1 MPLAKS
7 QNKENFS
14 QRKYTTRKND
24 AVSVSFFLFFR
35 KELHFSPY
43 IFVHVHKKC

>member
-14 QRKYTTRKND
+14 QKNIKKGKMIPF
-24 AVSVSFFLFFR
+24 ACHFFLFFM
-35 KELHFSPY
+35 
-43 IFVHVHKKC
+43 HKGTFYT